1 MSVIWSDYFRTINKE
16 MNNYKGPKEPA
27 RSSIDRGYSVHTNTH
42 TLTHTIIHKFACYTF
57 TNMLTCSHTQT
68 HIPIYTL
75 TLKHTHT
82 CVKLTHVYVLTYILT
97 HANMHSSHAHAFTQ
111 TIT

>member
-1 MSVIWSDYFRTINKE
+1 MSVIWSDYFRTFNKG

-27 RSSIDRGYSVHTNTH
+27 RSNIDRGYSVHTNTH
-42 TLTHTIIHKFACYTF
+42 TLIHTYTIIHKFAYYTFTF

-75 TLKHTHT
+75 TLKHT
-82 CVKLTHVYVLTYILT
+82 LTHV
-97 HANMHSSHAHAFTQ
+97 
-111 TIT
+111 

>member
-1 MSVIWSDYFRTINKE
+1 MSVIWSDYFRTINKG

-27 RSSIDRGYSVHTNTH
+27 RSIIDRGCSMHTNTH
-42 TLTHTIIHKFACYTF
+42 TLTQTLIHKFAHYRFTF

-75 TLKHTHT
+75 TLQHT
-82 CVKLTHVYVLTYILT
+82 LIHV
-97 HANMHSSHAHAFTQ
+97 
-111 TIT
+111 